1 MNSHAIKLSLTLKIL
16 TAALISIMLVSCAS
30 SGKQGMKA
38 QETGHIG
45 TSIENEY
52 NTAGHTIVKMLSKQN
67 ADSFNNAINKTA
79 LLDRTFNG
87 MPLNKHIIIARNEL
101 NSVLSQAGILMTNNL
116 GEQTRL
122 TFVKTR
128 TVNNEHRALMRVDM
142 RDRGM
147 SYIDFILDK
156 DSQGRIKI
164 IDWHDYA
171 QGQLYSTSLR
181 QALVFML
188 PRDNSLFATILGES
202 WIDNDSIERF
212 SELSYLAVNHNY
224 NQWLKQYR
232 DLPDSLKYSRI
243 ILVTRVLIASAAG
256 AESEYRS
263 ALKDVCTH
271 VGDDPALSLMLVDH
285 YLNERNY
292 DAAHR
297 ALDRLSEY
305 TGGDAAIDLL
315 KANVYL
321 TEKNYLESIKHSQLA
336 IMEDSS
342 LEDAYWTLLAVSI
355 HADHYDTA
363 VETLLQLERQFGHAF
378 DPDQIANI
386 KGYEKF
392 ASSSIFADWKYG
404 MIP

>member
-1 MNSHAIKLSLTLKIL
+1 MISQSRNIILALKIL
-16 TAALISIMLVSCAS
+16 TASLMSIMLVSCAS
-30 SGKQGMKA
+30 SGRVENMTGEA
-38 QETGHIG
+38 LYTGVNLET
-45 TSIENEY
+45 EY
-52 NTAGHTIVKMLSKQN
+52 NTAGQTIVKILSTRN
-67 ADSFNNAINKTA
+67 ADAFNNVINKSL
-79 LLDRTFNG
+79 LLDRTFDG
-87 MPLNKHIIIARNEL
+87 MPLNKHVNTARNQL
-101 NSVLSQAGILMTNNL
+101 SSVLSQAGIIMTENI

-122 TFVKTR
+122 TFVNTR
-128 TVNNEHRALMRVDM
+128 YVNNEHRALMRLDM
-142 RDRGM
+142 GDRGM
-147 SYIDFILDK
+147 SYIDFILNK
-156 DSQGRIKI
+156 DSHGRVRI

-171 QGQLYSTSLR
+171 QGQLYSSSLR

-202 WIDNDSIERF
+202 WIDNDSIDRF
-212 SELSYLAVNHNY
+212 SELANLAVTRNY
-224 NQWLKQYR
+224 KKWLEQYR
-232 DLPDSLKYSRI
+232 VLPDRLKYSRI

-256 AESEYRS
+256 ADSEYRA
-263 ALKDVCTH
+263 ALKDVCTR

-297 ALDRLSEY
+297 ALDRLNEY

-321 TEKNYLESIKHSQLA
+321 TEKNYIEAIKYSRMA

-355 HADHYDTA
+355 HADHYETA
-363 VETLLQLERQFGHAF
+363 VDTLRHLERQFGHAF

-392 ASSSIFADWKYG
+392 SSSSIFADWKYG

>member
-1 MNSHAIKLSLTLKIL
+1 
-16 TAALISIMLVSCAS
+16 MLVSCAS
-30 SGKQGMKA
+30 SGKPGMIS
-38 QETGHIG
+38 QETGYTG
-45 TSIENEY
+45 TTLENKY
-52 NTAGHTIVKMLSKQN
+52 NTAGHTIVKMLSTRN
-67 ADSFNNAINKTA
+67 ADTFNNIINKTS

-87 MPLNKHIIIARNEL
+87 MPLNKHIITARSQL
-101 NSVLSQAGILMTNNL
+101 NSVLSQAGIVLTKNL

-128 TVNNEHRALMRVDM
+128 NVNNEHRALIRVNM
-142 RDRGM
+142 GDRGM
-147 SYIDFILDK
+147 SYIDFILNK
-156 DSQGRIKI
+156 DSKGRVRI

-188 PRDNSLFATILGES
+188 PQDNSLFATILGES

-212 SELSYLAVNHNY
+212 SELAYLAVSHKY
-224 NQWLKQYR
+224 KQWLKQYS
-232 DLPDSLKYSRI
+232 DLPDRLKYSRI

-256 AESEYRS
+256 DESEYHS

-271 VGDDPALSLMLVDH
+271 VGDDPSLSLMLVDH

-292 DAAHR
+292 AGAHR

-305 TGGDAAIDLL
+305 TGGDAAINLL

-321 TEKNYLESIKHSQLA
+321 TEKNYRESIKHAQLA

-342 LEDAYWTLLAVSI
+342 LEDAYWTLLAVSV
-355 HADHYDTA
+355 HADHYDIA
-363 VETLLQLERQFGHAF
+363 IDTLRHLERQFGHAF
-378 DPDQIANI
+378 DPDQIAHI

-392 ASSSIFADWKYG
+392 ARSSVFADWKYG